1 MPVRHIKVDRGQSPE
16 GYTSS
21 GQKYIPDPPPGAGLP
36 PPGGKKQEVAPRN
49 AVPDRRER
57 VQNPSDLQHLS
68 HHDVSDGLAAPGVS
82 EPRSGGPQE
91 RALTSPS
98 QETRH
103 PNVLQIERG
112 NDFYAAGTSE
122 AHNDEKFNNPN
133 RMVVIFPPAG
143 FERLPGEPNGTITE
157 VSKTHGYDPA
167 TLAYAAESLAEA
179 QNQYVPL
186 LPMRE
191 RGTGVVGDYPQEWG
205 QPRMI
210 LGPEEKTRSFEN
222 RGDLSVDTGQERLKD
237 PTNWIPGARH
247 KNDQ

>member
-1 MPVRHIKVDRGQSPE
+1 MPVHNA
-16 GYTSS
+16 
-21 GQKYIPDPPPGAGLP
+21 PDVQLVPHSEAGDAHV
-36 PPGGKKQEVAPRN
+36 EAP
-49 AVPDRRER
+49 
-57 VQNPSDLQHLS
+57 L
-68 HHDVSDGLAAPGVS
+68 S
-82 EPRSGGPQE
+82 EPRSGGPQT
-91 RALTSPS
+91 RAMTSPAH
-98 QETRH
+98 ETRH

-112 NDFYAAGTSE
+112 NDFYTAGTSE
-122 AHNDEKFNNPN
+122 THNDEKFENPN

-157 VSKTHGYDPA
+157 VSKTHGYDPE
-167 TLAYAAESLAEA
+167 TLAYAAESLAQA